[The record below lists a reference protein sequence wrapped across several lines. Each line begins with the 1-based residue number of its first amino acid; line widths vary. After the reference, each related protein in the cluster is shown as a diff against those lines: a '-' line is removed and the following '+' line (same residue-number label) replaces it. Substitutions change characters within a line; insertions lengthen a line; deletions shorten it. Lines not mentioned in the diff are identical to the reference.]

1 MNPTEPTE
9 TVVENPAD
17 PATIQQTV
25 VSSPTPPEP
34 PKSHKKLIILIVL
47 GVLIFLSALGVASWF
62 FVANILSGDKS
73 QDTTGTTSEGT
84 ISIGET
90 PEEVYYNNVA
100 FFNWYKQSYDEIVES
115 GGNIQATIDL
125 VVPGGRQMCTKLEKS
140 TFTRQD
146 VDKSLMTVLFATAN
160 DSLCP
165 EYRKD
170 LDGFIAS
177 LHDDAVT
184 KDYERSE
191 NLVLDGTVDVE
202 GMMYANTFCY
212 ASAVFYF
219 GETETVSRDEA
230 FQQAENTCMV
240 LVSEFETNIA
250 YYEWSAQNADE
261 RERVLKEAAQHAGL
275 CTTTVCTQ

>member
-1 MNPTEPTE
+1 MNPTERTE
-9 TVVENPAD
+9 TVVENPTD
-17 PATIQQTV
+17 PATIQQA
-25 VSSPTPPEP
+25 VSPFSVPPQP
-34 PKSHKKLIILIVL
+34 PKSHKKLVILIVL
-47 GVLIFLSALGVASWF
+47 GALVLFGALGAAGWYI
-62 FVANILSGDKS
+62 VANILPGDKS
-73 QDTTGTTSEGT
+73 QDTTETISEGT

-115 GGNIQATIDL
+115 GGDIQATIDL
-125 VVPGGRQMCTKLEKS
+125 VVPGGHQICTKLEKS

-146 VDKSLMTVLFATAN
+146 ISKSLMTALFATAN

-177 LHDDAVT
+177 LHDAVVT

-191 NLVLDGTVDVE
+191 KLVLDGTVDVE
-202 GMMYANTFCY
+202 GMMYANAFCY

-240 LVSEFETNIA
+240 LVSEFDTNIA
-250 YYEWSAQNADE
+250 YYEWSAQNANE